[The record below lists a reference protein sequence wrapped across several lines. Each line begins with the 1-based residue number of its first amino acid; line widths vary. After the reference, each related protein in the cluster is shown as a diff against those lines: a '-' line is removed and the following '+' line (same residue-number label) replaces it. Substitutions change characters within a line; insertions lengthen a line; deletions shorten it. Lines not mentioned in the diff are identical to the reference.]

1 MSDTLAELNRL
12 VNERLGRRVRL
23 TPDSELV
30 AELALDSLQ
39 QLELVVELENHF
51 AIALELSGDDEIRT
65 AGELVAQIDRA
76 RGAAQ

>member
-1 MSDTLAELNRL
+1 
-12 VNERLGRRVRL
+12 VRL